1 MPVKTP
7 RPAITAGLAH
17 DVVVTAMMKRG
28 AGQWK
33 SSDFLKYLQVQK
45 LLCSNPALEV
55 LPIRFPFMVLEAKS
69 YPTSKTILE
78 VQNQAS
84 VSGSRMTNLQH
95 KLADLT
101 RTAAPTYSGYE
112 APLAFSICPEGPYF
126 ELWIHYTTLYDKVRM
141 FNMNILATCHASLLS
156 G

>member
-33 SSDFLKYLQVQK
+33 SSDFLKYLQVQN
-45 LLCSNPALEV
+45 LLCSNPVLEV
-55 LPIRFPFMVLEAKS
+55 LPIRFPFMVVKAKP
-69 YPTSKTILE
+69 YTTSKPIF
-78 VQNQAS
+78 VAQNQAS
-84 VSGSRMTNLQH
+84 VSGSCMTNLQH

-101 RTAAPTYSGYE
+101 RIASPKYSGYE
-112 APLAFSICPEGPYF
+112 APLAFSICTAGPYF
-126 ELWIHYTTLYDKVRM
+126 ELWVHYTTLCDKVRM
-141 FNMNILATCHASLLS
+141 FNMNFLATCHASLLS